1 MSALIEGSG
10 EKAERRFKLVEEVLA
25 RDPEFSKEGRYFL
38 NQEDAYKMAISQY
51 MRLHDKVMEL
61 GLLNEEDI
69 NALRRAIGFPTSFEL
84 HFGMFLP
91 TIMGQGSTE
100 QREEFIAKAIA
111 FEIIGTYAQTEMG
124 HGTFLRGLE
133 TTATFDDQTREFI
146 LHSPTLTSLKWWPG
160 GLAKTATHA
169 IVMARLF
176 IRGKDFGPHAF
187 VAQIRDLNNHHPLPG
202 ITLGDIGPKFGFNTV
217 DNGFMK
223 FDHVRVPH
231 SAMLAKNSQVTP
243 KGEYVSKSAAKAAY
257 GTMILI
263 RSIIVMGAS
272 SSLAKACTIA
282 TRYSA
287 VRRQTSEE
295 PGVMEL
301 QVLDYQNQ
309 QNQLFPLIAASFAL
323 LFTGRY
329 MNKLFEDFKKGSKSG
344 DAGAIASI
352 LPEVHAT
359 SSGLKGLV
367 TVIASEGIESCRKA
381 CGGHGYSHLSGLPL
395 LYEDYI
401 SACTY
406 EGENNVMHLQTARYL
421 IKSVR
426 HSLKGDKLEG
436 NITYLED
443 IANLYKKA
451 RQVPQTEADF
461 LNPQVQLQ
469 AYRLRAAVIIYEA
482 FLNMEKLRQGGM
494 KESAAWNATVTDLIR
509 ASQAHC
515 FYILVSNFVS
525 ALNEIPDSPSKKVM
539 HQLANLFALFY
550 MEKSAGEFIE
560 TG

>member
-1 MSALIEGSG
+1 MNEFGGIIYGSQ
-10 EKAERRFKLVEEVLA
+10 ARLERRRHLIDLVA
-25 RDPEFSKEGRYFL
+25 RDPEFNREGRYFMSQTEL
-38 NQEDAYKMAISQY
+38 YHDNLRITFKLHEKVKELKLTRQEDIDVIMGAFEVNS
-51 MRLHDKVMEL
+51 
-61 GLLNEEDI
+61 GLSVHHL
-69 NALRRAIGFPTSFEL
+69 
-84 HFGMFLP
+84 MFIP
-91 TIMGQGSTE
+91 TIAAQGSE
-100 QREEFIAKAIA
+100 DQKRQFLAKAGN
-111 FEIIGTYAQTEMG
+111 FEIIGTYAQTELG

-133 TTATFDDQTREFI
+133 TTATFDDQTREFV
-146 LHSPTLTSLKWWPG
+146 LHSPTLTATKWWPG
-160 GLAKTATHA
+160 GLAKTSNY
-169 IVMARLF
+169 IVAMARLF
-176 IRGKDFGPHAF
+176 IRGKDHGPHGF
-187 VAQIRDLNNHHPLPG
+187 LVQIRDLNTHLPLPG
-202 ITLGDIGPKFGFNTV
+202 ITVGDIGPKFGFNGV
-217 DNGFMK
+217 DNGFLR
-223 FDHVRVPH
+223 FEHLRVPH
-231 SAMLAKNSQVTP
+231 SAMLTKNSQVTP
-243 KGEYVSKSAAKAAY
+243 KGEYVSRGPSKAAY
-257 GTMILI
+257 GTMVYI
-263 RSIIVMGAS
+263 RSLIVMGAS
-272 SSLAKACTIA
+272 SNLAKACVIA

-323 LFTGRY
+323 LFTGRF
-329 MNKLFEDFKKGSKSG
+329 MKKLYFESVAKGDLNS
-344 DAGAIASI
+344 

-381 CGGHGYSHLSGLPL
+381 CGGHGYSHLSGLPF

-426 HSLKGDKLEG
+426 QSLKGEKLVG

-461 LNPQVQLQ
+461 LNPQFQLQ
-469 AYRLRAAVIIYEA
+469 AYQLRAAVISYGA
-482 FLNMEKLRQGGM
+482 FLDLEKLRQGGM
-494 KESAAWNATVTDLIR
+494 KESEAWNASASDLIR

-515 FYILVSNFVS
+515 YYILVSNFHN
-525 ALNEIPDSPSKKVM
+525 ALSGLPDSPSKKVM
-539 HQLANLFALFY
+539 QQLANLFVLHNMDKA
-550 MEKSAGEFIE
+550 SGEFLE